1 MIIALGH
8 LHGTVT
14 DSRELV
20 SIRTLCTMLATCLE
34 QILRQSVALC
44 WSRLQSNGSFKL
56 LMIDFALYRLCAI
69 QAELLYLISYFQ
81 FGFRFLIFLLSIFMA
96 PSFITSLCIKE
107 IYFCQQVRQRPFI
120 HRKRLWPNH
129 W

>member
-1 MIIALGH
+1 MIIAPGH

-14 DSRELV
+14 DSRELI

-69 QAELLYLISYFQ
+69 QAELLYKTLLEQLLRTLQTACLNECLVSLC
-81 FGFRFLIFLLSIFMA
+81 FLYRPIQFLLI
-96 PSFITSLCIKE
+96 LC
-107 IYFCQQVRQRPFI
+107 
-120 HRKRLWPNH
+120 KRVHCTYLH
-129 W
+129 TI